1 MSKVSF
7 RPKPTAELAE
17 EITTRVVNGMSIIDS
32 ARLSGISPSVFHK
45 WKSIGNTE
53 SAIRETWDDLDAKER
68 AATVKEARPNPKNDV
83 YVNFV
88 DAIERARTFYKQEFL
103 GNLRVLAKNGSVTAN
118 TFLLEKGWPD
128 EYGKNVQR
136 VELSGP
142 DGGPMQQQVST
153 VTDADLLALANSLSG
168 IGPVLPVILDSQE
181 NPLV

>member
-1 MSKVSF
+1 MTKSSF

-17 EITTRVVNGMSIIDS
+17 EITTRVINGMSIIDS
-32 ARLSGISPSVFHK
+32 ARIAGISPSVFHK
-45 WKSIGNTE
+45 WKAIGNLE
-53 SAIRETWDDLDAKER
+53 SDIRETWDDLDLKTR
-68 AATVKEARPNPKNDV
+68 AATPKEARPNSKNDV

-128 EYGKNVQR
+128 EFGKNVQK

-142 DGGPMQQQVST
+142 NGGPVRQEVST
-153 VTDADLLALANSLSG
+153 VTDADLLKMANDLMS
-168 IGPVLPVILDSQE
+168 IGPVLPVILDFQE